1 MVTTY
6 TRDELGDRKRLVA
19 AFALLTE
26 HYAGFGTGGPE
37 VDAAKMTVASIVTS
51 YAMAQLVR
59 RLVAEGYVRDE
70 RAAEL
75 FVRAGNLEAGRGFV
89 IDETIGKSTG
99 TKCAECGT
107 DQFSTSAG
115 VSCENGHGGAPAA
128 TVTTAKRKRSPTP
141 PPPPPP
147 ADEQA
152 ILDNLFSL

>member
-37 VDAAKMTVASIVTS
+37 VEAAKMTVASIVTS

-75 FVRAGNLEAGRGFV
+75 QKRADNLQAGRGFV
-89 IDETIGKSTG
+89 LDGEATTAD
-99 TKCAECGT
+99 TA
-107 DQFSTSAG
+107 
-115 VSCENGHGGAPAA
+115 AP
-128 TVTTAKRKRSPTP
+128 AKRKTPAKPAAPPT
-141 PPPPPP
+141 PPP

-152 ILDNLFSL
+152 ILDNLFS